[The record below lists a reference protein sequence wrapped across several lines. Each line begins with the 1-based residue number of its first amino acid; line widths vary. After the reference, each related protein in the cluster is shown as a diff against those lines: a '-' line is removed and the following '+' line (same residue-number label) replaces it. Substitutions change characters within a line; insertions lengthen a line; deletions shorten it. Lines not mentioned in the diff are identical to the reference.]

1 MCVICVRI
9 CFVHVCLMCVCDMCT
24 YLFYTCVFG
33 VRVLYLY
40 VDFMNISNREGYLI
54 LCVGY

>member
-1 MCVICVRI
+1 MYVSVLYMCVR
-9 CFVHVCLMCVCDMCT
+9 CVCDMCT

-33 VRVLYLY
+33 VHVLYLY

>member
-1 MCVICVRI
+1 
-9 CFVHVCLMCVCDMCT
+9 MCVCDMCT

-33 VRVLYLY
+33 VCVLDLC
-40 VDFMNISNREGYLI
+40 VDFMHISNREVYVI

>member
-1 MCVICVRI
+1 MYVSVLYMCVRY
-9 CFVHVCLMCVCDMCT
+9 VCDMCT

-40 VDFMNISNREGYLI
+40 VDFMNISNHEVYVI